1 MTYNILD
8 TVKIENVVASAK
20 LCDTID
26 LVAAAAKIPGA
37 EYNKKRFPG
46 ILLRF
51 DNPKI
56 SALLF
61 SSGKVVLTGAKNQD
75 ILKEG
80 MLHLLRVM
88 NETDI
93 RIGKNTEYSIRNIV
107 TSADVGKRVNLNKIA
122 LTLSFDKVEYE
133 PEQFPGLVYR
143 IENPKAVVLMFGS
156 GKFIVTGSKT
166 EEDAKAAVLKMYD
179 VLSEHRLI

>member
-93 RIGKNTEYSIRNIV
+93 RLGKNKCKERKSQM
-107 TSADVGKRVNLNKIA
+107 KKA
-122 LTLSFDKVEYE
+122 LAWTFMPVKSS
-133 PEQFPGLVYR
+133 PGH
-143 IENPKAVVLMFGS
+143 F
-156 GKFIVTGSKT
+156 
-166 EEDAKAAVLKMYD
+166 LKQWKCPA
-179 VLSEHRLI
+179 